1 MKCAILL
8 AAYGVSTLQSDSALK
23 RFDALV
29 RARFPHMP
37 VRWAFTSCMVR
48 QRMAEARK
56 KSDSI
61 QKALEKYRFEK
72 FTHIAVQ
79 PLQTIPGR
87 ENSDVG
93 LAVQEASRDNAMVI
107 CTGRPLLATTADV
120 HAAALALVQHVP
132 AERKAH
138 EDVVFMGHGA
148 QHAAVSRYENL
159 AQQVRALDSH
169 VHVGAMNGITTL
181 DAILPTLSS
190 KRVWLMPLLSVVG
203 RHALNDMAGEAP
215 CSWKQRIAAAG
226 HECIPVL
233 KGIAEYQAV
242 AEIWIE
248 HLAQAV
254 AALHLAQPC
263 PDEMK

>member
-23 RFDALV
+23 RFDATV
-29 RARFPHMP
+29 RAHFPNIP

-48 QRMAEARK
+48 QRMAQARK

-61 QKALEKYRFEK
+61 QKALEKFRFER

-87 ENSDVG
+87 EHSEVG
-93 LAVQEASRDNAMVI
+93 LAVQEAAQDMVI
-107 CTGRPLLATTADV
+107 CTGSPLLATPADV
-120 HAAALALVQHVP
+120 QAAALALVQHLP
-132 AERKAH
+132 AERSPD

-148 QHAAVSRYENL
+148 KHAAVSRYEDL
-159 AQQVRALDSH
+159 AQQVRALDRH
-169 VHVGAMNGITTL
+169 VHVGAMNGSTTL
-181 DAILPTLSS
+181 DGILPTLSS

-215 CSWKQRIAAAG
+215 TSWKQRISSAG
-226 HECIPVL
+226 HDCVPVM

-242 AEIWIE
+242 AALWID
-248 HLAQAV
+248 HLTQAMT
-254 AALHLAQPC
+254 ALRSA
-263 PDEMK
+263 